1 MIQILSFIAWVHLVQ
16 DNARAYG
23 FEVARQ
29 GVVKDQYIS
38 SPDNPF
44 VHNWRHI
51 YGLEQ

>member
-1 MIQILSFIAWVHLVQ
+1 MLQILSFIAWAHLSQ

-29 GVVKDQYIS
+29 GVVKEQFIS

-44 VHNWRHI
+44 LHDWKRI
-51 YGLEQ
+51 YGLE